1 MKKKIITLCMV
12 LALALSAV
20 VMTGC
25 NLVYNVGV
33 IEWVEKP
40 ATVYTLNDTTGLT
53 FSIRAEIGETTNV
66 YSYPGQEGITV
77 KNFTTATVGTRT
89 ATVTYENL
97 TLSFTYTVIDSKF
110 AGGTGDEADPYKVS
124 SPAQFQNMLDQKTF
138 AYYVLTNT
146 IDFSGYALRMAN
158 KGQKATNAEAW
169 TGIIDGN
176 GYSITG
182 ISKVLT
188 TDGQEINKYNEIFGV
203 IGKANEKFVMKNLT
217 VDFASTGASATMGI
231 AFRNG
236 DGAQIEFE
244 NVKLTGYINAAN
256 SANSSIAPF
265 INFINRNSAT
275 GEVSKLKSLTF
286 KKCESDLKILNA
298 YANNVVSGF
307 AATMAGDNISTA
319 AIKFDNCKFN
329 GLVEGSYSIGV
340 GAFFTGTNGF
350 KASSLSFSN
359 CTVGA
364 DAKIIKTAGLNSTAP
379 MYDCGYVAT
388 LAGPASST
396 EIRGKEV
403 GALVTNV
410 ETISNLTV
418 NAETLQVTANVEGA
432 DKYEIYVVGG
442 MSYIENPTVK
452 KDFGGAFRFVQPVK
466 DVTNGALDYPLKKI
480 KYSAEDAPQNNADPK
495 DASKYGTN
503 LIVEDGNDLVYYGK
517 SVCTGIY
524 VKEATLVVVAYKE
537 GKAIAFAQYAT
548 TLNLAA

>member
-12 LALALSAV
+12 LVLALSAV

-25 NLVYNVGV
+25 NVIYNIGT

-53 FSIRAEIGETTNV
+53 FSIRAEVGGTTDV
-66 YSYPGQEGITV
+66 YSYPGHEGITV

-97 TLSFTYTVIDSKF
+97 TLSFTYQVIDGEF
-110 AGGTGDEADPYKVS
+110 AGGTGTEVDPYKVS
-124 SPAQFQNMLDQKTF
+124 SPEQFQRMLNQTSFK
-138 AYYVLTNT
+138 YYVLTKS
-146 IDFSGYALRMAN
+146 IDFSNYALKMAN
-158 KGQKATNAEAW
+158 KGQKATNEEAW
-169 TGIIDGN
+169 TGVIDGN

-182 ISKVLT
+182 ISRVLT

-203 IGKANEKFVMKNLT
+203 IGNANEKFVMKNLT

-244 NVKLTGYINAAN
+244 NVKLTGYINAEN
-256 SANSSIAPF
+256 STNSSIAPF
-265 INFINRNSAT
+265 INFINRKSAT
-275 GEVSKLKSLTF
+275 GEVSNLKSLTF

-307 AATMAGDNISTA
+307 AATMAGGNISTA

-329 GLVEGSYSIGV
+329 GLVEGSYAMGV
-340 GAFFTGTNGF
+340 GAFFTCSSDDGF
-350 KASSLSFSN
+350 KVSSLSFSN

-379 MYDCGYVAT
+379 KYNCGYVAT

-403 GALVTNV
+403 GALVDDV
-410 ETISNLTV
+410 KTISNLTV

-432 DKYEIYVVGG
+432 VKYAIYAVGE
-442 MSYIENPTVK
+442 MSYTDTTGK
-452 KDFGGAFRFVQPVK
+452 GGAFRFVQPVK

-480 KYSAEDAPQNNADPK
+480 KYSDKDAPTNNDTT
-495 DASKYGTN
+495 YGTN
-503 LIVEDGNDLVYYGK
+503 LIMEDGDNLVYYGK
-517 SVCTGIY
+517 SVCMAIDVT
-524 VKEATLVVVAYKE
+524 KATLVVVAYNAK
-537 GKAIAFAQYAT
+537 GNALAFAQYAT
-548 TLNLAA
+548 KVNLAV

>member
-12 LALALSAV
+12 LVLALSAV

-25 NLVYNVGV
+25 NLVYNVGT
-33 IEWVEKP
+33 IKWVQKP
-40 ATVYTLNDTTGLT
+40 ATVYSLNDTTGLT
-53 FSIRAEIGETTNV
+53 FAIEAEIDNKVTPIT
-66 YSYPGQEGITV
+66 YPGQYDSKITI
-77 KNFTTATVGTRT
+77 KNFTTATIGTRT

-97 TLSFTYTVIDSKF
+97 TLSFKYTVIDSKF

-124 SPAQFQNMLDQKTF
+124 TAGQFQNMLDQKTF
-138 AYYVLTNT
+138 GYYVLTNT
-146 IDFSGYALRMAN
+146 IDFSGFALKMAN
-158 KGQKATNAEAW
+158 KGQKATNEEAW
-169 TGIIDGN
+169 TGVIDGN

-265 INFINRNSAT
+265 INFINRKPAT
-275 GEVSKLKSLTF
+275 GEVSNLKSLTF

-298 YANNVVSGF
+298 YANNFVSGF
-307 AATMAGDNISTA
+307 AATMAGGNISTA

-340 GAFFTGTNGF
+340 GAFFTGSNGF

-364 DAKIIKTAGLNSTAP
+364 DAKIIKTAGLNSTDP

-388 LAGPASST
+388 SAGPASST

-403 GALVTNV
+403 GALVTDV
-410 ETISNLTV
+410 KTISNLTV
-418 NAETLQVTANVEGA
+418 NAETLNVTANVEGA
-432 DKYEIYVVGG
+432 VRYEIYAVGN
-442 MSYIENPTVK
+442 MSYTDTTGK
-452 KDFGGAFRFVQPVK
+452 GGAFRFLQPVE
-466 DVTNGALDYPLKKI
+466 VTNGALNYTLKKI
-480 KYSAEDAPQNNADPK
+480 KYSDANAPQNTEA
-495 DASKYGTN
+495 KYGTN

-517 SVCTGIY
+517 SVCMAIDVT
-524 VKEATLVVVAYKE
+524 EAKLVVVAYNAE

-548 TLNLAA
+548 NLNLAA